1 MSIYKT
7 SMVALEILS
16 PTLVLT
22 TVICKK
28 SVRVPSLDKISTHL
42 IIAISKSRVIFKYL
56 LTMPLLTIP
65 ILKYLVKMSILTT
78 EISKSLETKP
88 LVVTA
93 IVKSLVKMPI
103 LTTVMYKSL
112 ARHQTAVFFLTL
124 LTAELHRNK
133 SSMS

>member
-1 MSIYKT
+1 
-7 SMVALEILS
+7 MVDLVILS

-42 IIAISKSRVIFKYL
+42 MIPISKSLVIFKYL
-56 LTMPLLTIP
+56 LTMSLLTMP
-65 ILKYLVKMSILTT
+65 ISKSLVKMSILTT
-78 EISKSLETKP
+78 EITKSLVTKP

-112 ARHQTAVFFLTL
+112 ALAHQTVFFLTL